1 MLDTRIMTHFK
12 TKILRLYGDRGKC
25 WLNDLPAIVRTM
37 TEAYGLSELKPLNNP
52 SYHYVLSGFKNNRP
66 IILKL
71 GLDPKGL
78 EQEAATLQV
87 FEGFGTVSVLGQRP
101 GALLL
106 ERAIPGISLK
116 SYFPS
121 KDSEAIQIACAVM
134 KRLHQAPRPK
144 AGLFPAVQD
153 WLAILDK
160 PWDIPNQYLEKAR
173 RLRAQLLETSK
184 QAVLL
189 HGDLH
194 HDNMLQYGEQWA
206 VIDPKGVM
214 GEPAYE
220 VAAFIRNPIAEL
232 LISNNPMDILRN
244 RIHVFSKIL
253 GLDRQRISDGCF
265 VQAVLAWIWALEDG
279 GDSDPFKQLTDIFN
293 ALSNNT

>member
-1 MLDTRIMTHFK
+1 MISFEKNIINTYGAHGK
-12 TKILRLYGDRGKC
+12 T
-25 WLNDLPAIVRTM
+25 WLNDLPEIVD
-37 TEAYGLSELKPLNNP
+37 AVSAHYGLSALQPLDNL
-52 SYHYVLSGFKNNRP
+52 SYHYVLSGLKDNRP

-78 EQEAATLQV
+78 EQEASALQA
-87 FEGFGTVSVLGQRP
+87 FDGFGAVSVLGQRP
-101 GALLL
+101 GTLLL
-106 ERAIPGISLK
+106 EHAVPGLSLK

-121 KDSEAIQIACAVM
+121 KDSKAIQIACAVM

-160 PWDIPNQYLEKAR
+160 PWDIPNQHLEKAR
-173 RLRAQLLETSK
+173 RLRTQLLETAR
-184 QAVLL
+184 QTVLL

-194 HDNMLQYGEQWA
+194 HDNILQHGDQWMA
-206 VIDPKGVM
+206 IDPKGVM

-220 VAAFIRNPIAEL
+220 VAAFIRNPIHEL
-232 LISNNPMDILRN
+232 LATHNATAILRN
-244 RIHVFSKIL
+244 RIQAFSEIL

-265 VQAVLAWIWALEDG
+265 VQAVLAWVWALEDSG
-279 GDSDPFKQLTDIFN
+279 NGEPFKQLTEIFN
-293 ALSNNT
+293 GL